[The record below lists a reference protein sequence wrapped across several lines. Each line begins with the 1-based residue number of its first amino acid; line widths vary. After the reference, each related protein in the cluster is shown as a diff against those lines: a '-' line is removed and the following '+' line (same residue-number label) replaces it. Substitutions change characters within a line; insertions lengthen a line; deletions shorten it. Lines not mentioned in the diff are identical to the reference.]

1 MPRFVMSDA
10 RIFTDYNPNSDLNNI
25 IQKKYNI
32 KDANEYRSFLQ
43 KNAVKIMQDSAQYD
57 MEPNCKF
64 CPVCKLAVDYKPTGQ

>member
-43 KNAVKIMQDSAQYD
+43 KNAVKIMGDSAQYD